1 MILLAIDTAAS
12 LCAASVHDGRAGVE
26 LGREVLDI
34 GKGHAER
41 LIGVIENALGQVGIT
56 YNDLGRIGVAIG
68 PGSFT
73 GVRVGVAT
81 ARGLALALAIPAIG
95 VNTLEAL
102 AAEARAGFPDRP
114 ILAVIDGRRGDIYCA
129 AYAPDGSIVSKPAAV
144 SVADAVSL
152 ALRHDAALAGNG
164 ADAVLAAA
172 SGNVPFDTRL
182 RGATADI
189 GFYARLAAGKEA
201 MGERPKP
208 LYLRGADAKPQ
219 SGFALAR
226 AGS

>member
-12 LCAASVHDGRAGVE
+12 LCAACVHDGDAGAE

-41 LIGVIENALGQVGIT
+41 LIGVIESAFGRAGLAYADLDRVG
-56 YNDLGRIGVAIG
+56 VSIG

-81 ARGLALALAIPAIG
+81 ARGLALALGIPAVG

-102 AAEARAGFPDRP
+102 AAEAHADFPDRP
-114 ILAVIDGRRGDIYCA
+114 ILAAIDGRRGDLYCA
-129 AYAPDGSIVSKPAAV
+129 VYAPDDAVLSEPAAI
-144 SVADAVSL
+144 SVADAILL
-152 ALRHDAALAGNG
+152 ARRHDAALVGNG
-164 ADAVLAAA
+164 GDAILAAA
-172 SGNVPFDTRL
+172 GNYPPLDTGL
-182 RGATADI
+182 HKATADI
-189 GFYARLAAGKEA
+189 GFYARLAAASGAKNEK
-201 MGERPKP
+201 PKP

-226 AGS
+226 A

>member
-12 LCAASVHDGRAGVE
+12 LCAACIRDSEAGTE

-41 LIGVIENALGQVGIT
+41 LIGVIESALGRAGLV
-56 YNDLGRIGVAIG
+56 YADLDRIGVAIG

-81 ARGLALALAIPAIG
+81 ARGLALALGNPAVG

-102 AAEARAGFPDRP
+102 AAEAHADFSDRP
-114 ILAVIDGRRGDIYCA
+114 ILATIDGRRGDLYCA
-129 AYAPDGSIVSKPAAV
+129 VHAPDGSVLSVPAAI
-144 SVADAVSL
+144 SIADAVSL
-152 ALRHDAALAGNG
+152 ARHHDAALAGNG
-164 ADAVLAAA
+164 ANAVLAAA
-172 SGNVPFDTRL
+172 GSSAPLDTGL

-189 GFYARLAAGKEA
+189 GFYARLAAASETTNEK
-201 MGERPKP
+201 PKP

>member
-1 MILLAIDTAAS
+1 VILLAIDTAAS
-12 LCAASVHDGRAGVE
+12 LCAACVHDSETGVE

-41 LIGVIENALGQVGIT
+41 LIGVIESALRQAGLAYADLDRVG
-56 YNDLGRIGVAIG
+56 VSIG

-81 ARGLALALAIPAIG
+81 ARGLALALGIPAVG

-102 AAEARAGFPDRP
+102 AAEAHADCPDRP
-114 ILAVIDGRRGDIYCA
+114 ILAAIDGRRGDLYCA
-129 AYAPDGSIVSKPAAV
+129 VYAPDAAVLSEPAAI
-144 SVADAVSL
+144 SVADAVLL
-152 ALRHDAALAGNG
+152 ARRHDAALAGNG
-164 ADAVLAAA
+164 ADAMLAAA
-172 SGNVPFDTRL
+172 GAPPPLDTGL
-182 RGATADI
+182 RAAAADI
-189 GFYARLAAGKEA
+189 GFYARLAAASGAKNEK
-201 MGERPKP
+201 PKP

>member
-12 LCAASVHDGRAGVE
+12 VCAACVHDGDAGAE

-41 LIGVIENALGQVGIT
+41 LIGVIESALRQAGLAYT
-56 YNDLGRIGVAIG
+56 DLVRIGISIG

-81 ARGLALALAIPAIG
+81 ARGLALALGISAVG

-102 AAEARAGFPDRP
+102 ATEAHADCPDRP
-114 ILAVIDGRRGDIYCA
+114 VLAAIDGRRGDLYCA
-129 AYAPDGSIVSKPAAV
+129 AYAPDGSVLSEPAAIPA
-144 SVADAVSL
+144 ADAVSL
-152 ALRHDAALAGNG
+152 ARRHDAALAGNG
-164 ADAVLAAA
+164 TDAILAVA
-172 SGNVPFDTRL
+172 GNQPLFDTGL
-182 RGATADI
+182 RAATADI
-189 GFYARLAAGKEA
+189 GFYARLAAGREA
-201 MGERPKP
+201 TNEKPKP

>member
-12 LCAASVHDGRAGVE
+12 LCAASIHDSKAGAE

-41 LIGVIENALGQVGIT
+41 LIGVIESALGRAGLA
-56 YNDLGRIGVAIG
+56 YADLDRIGVAIG

-73 GVRVGVAT
+73 GLRVGVAT
-81 ARGLALALAIPAIG
+81 ARGLALALG
-95 VNTLEAL
+95 VAAVGVSTLEAL
-102 AAEARAGFPDRP
+102 AAEARGKFPDRA
-114 ILAVIDGRRGDIYCA
+114 ILAAIDGRRGDLYCA
-129 AYAPDGSIVSKPAAV
+129 VHAADGSALSAPAAL

-152 ALRHDAALAGNG
+152 ARRHDAALAGNG
-164 ADAVLAAA
+164 ADAILTAAA
-172 SGNVPFDTRL
+172 GNAPFDTGL

-189 GFYARLAAGKEA
+189 GFYARLAAGKEVTY
-201 MGERPKP
+201 EKPKP

>member
-1 MILLAIDTAAS
+1 VILLAIDTAAS
-12 LCAASVHDGRAGVE
+12 LCAACVHDSETGVE

-41 LIGVIENALGQVGIT
+41 LIGAVENALGRAGLA
-56 YNDLGRIGVAIG
+56 YADLDRIGVSIG

-81 ARGLALALAIPAIG
+81 ARGLALALGIPAVG

-102 AAEARAGFPDRP
+102 AAEAHADCPDRP
-114 ILAVIDGRRGDIYCA
+114 ILAAIDGRRGDLYCA
-129 AYAPDGSIVSKPAAV
+129 VYAPDGAVLSEPAAI
-144 SVADAVSL
+144 SVADAVLL
-152 ALRHDAALAGNG
+152 ARRHDAALAGNG
-164 ADAVLAAA
+164 GDAILAAA
-172 SGNVPFDTRL
+172 GNHPPLDTGL
-182 RGATADI
+182 HNATADI
-189 GFYARLAAGKEA
+189 GFYARLAAGREA
-201 MGERPKP
+201 SNEKPKP

-219 SGFALAR
+219 SGFAVAR